1 MCLYGCPYGLLWSSK
16 DELSRLRNN
25 QNFEYLSGIF
35 VDKITQSKSQLLEI
49 QGVRSDGTKVT
60 LAAEKVLIAAG
71 PISTGKIVLK
81 SLNRFDRALTIRT
94 SDMYYLPILSIN
106 KAKGTVD
113 ERKVTLTQ
121 SILKILD
128 PRLGTDSVISIHM
141 HGYNELYRELLQKK
155 LGMLFRP
162 LRPLIDRLF
171 DYLFVGFVF
180 LHSDISPTLQ
190 MVMREN
196 GRVSVT
202 GLPNKASN
210 KTYSRLRRKLM
221 KLAIKTRTIPIPLYQ
236 GEKLPG
242 QSMHFGASFP
252 MVKEPVAETDT
263 NCLGELGALPGV
275 HIVDASVLP
284 EIPAGSYT
292 LTTMANAYCIGAALA
307 ANRNDN

>member
-1 MCLYGCPYGLLWSSK
+1 
-16 DELSRLRNN
+16 
-25 QNFEYLSGIF
+25 
-35 VDKITQSKSQLLEI
+35 
-49 QGVRSDGTKVT
+49 
-60 LAAEKVLIAAG
+60 
-71 PISTGKIVLK
+71 
-81 SLNRFDRALTIRT
+81 
-94 SDMYYLPILSIN
+94 
-106 KAKGTVD
+106 
-113 ERKVTLTQ
+113 
-121 SILKILD
+121 
-128 PRLGTDSVISIHM
+128 
-141 HGYNELYRELLQKK
+141 
-155 LGMLFRP
+155 MLFRP

-190 MVMREN
+190 MVMRAD
-196 GRVSVT
+196 GSVSVT

-221 KLAIKTRTIPIPLYQ
+221 MLAIKTRTIPIPLYQ

-263 NCLGELGALPGV
+263 NCLGELDALPGV

-292 LTTMANAYCIGAALA
+292 LTTMANAYRIGAALA